1 MLIGRVGIALR
12 AFSCAAALALSGC
25 GSAAEDSKADRT
37 AIADRLADPADYA
50 GNVTF
55 RIAEAFPIGDSSVPF
70 ALYLGLAP
78 ETETRLRVNALIDLR
93 ELQRALP
100 GLISD
105 TLNPSCGLSLD
116 VTLNDARAAGDT
128 VRGSGTVKAVVY
140 RCKISGTG
148 EEERGARL
156 LTQTVD
162 VDVAVGVGIQGDC
175 IVFSLVDLELA
186 PRGVIG
192 WLANLL
198 GVTER
203 VRTVIRETGRATLSE
218 NPVCPDLPEA
228 LTLLD
233 LHYSQVDLREIGSG
247 GIGAI
252 LSGSVDTGAETLI
265 SLLALGQTN
274 GVLPNAGLAPIL
286 PTATTAGRRVDFRI
300 DETLAAPNGQVAYG
314 LDLRLATV
322 APTRIG
328 VKTVLDLRD
337 LQHQLPDLFSDIV
350 LLDTCGSR
358 ITLQRLEAEAR
369 EKAVIARGRLDV
381 RGFACERTGPSSWE
395 RGEPQTSE
403 EVDVRA
409 EMSIRLV
416 EGCAVF
422 SLLDLSRDPP
432 LPFGQVE
439 TGSGRIQAARALLLD
454 AVGFMLEG
462 APLCPEVPPELTMLD
477 PQFERGEPQELDQG
491 GIGVA
496 VEGSIDVSTRTILE
510 FLQLLQH
517 RGALPP
523 RP

>member
-1 MLIGRVGIALR
+1 MGRVGISLR
-12 AFSCAAALALSGC
+12 ACACVAALALSGC
-25 GSAAEDSKADRT
+25 GSAAEDSGTGRAAVADGP
-37 AIADRLADPADYA
+37 ADPADYA
-50 GNVTF
+50 GEVTF
-55 RIAEAFPIGDSSVPF
+55 SIAEAFPVGDSNVPF

-78 ETETRLRVNALIDLR
+78 ESETRLGVNALIDLR

-116 VTLNDARAAGDT
+116 VTLNDARAVGET
-128 VRGSGTVKAVVY
+128 VRGNGTVKAAVY
-140 RCKISGTG
+140 RCQVSGTG
-148 EEERGARL
+148 EEERGTRL

-162 VDVAVGVGIQGDC
+162 VDVAVSVGIQGDC

-186 PRGVIG
+186 PRGVLG

-203 VRTVIRETGRATLSE
+203 VRSVIRENGGATLSE

-228 LTLLD
+228 LALLN
-233 LHYSQVDLREIGSG
+233 LHYGEVVLREIGDG
-247 GIGAI
+247 GIGAA

-265 SLLALGQTN
+265 SLLALGQSN
-274 GVLPNAGLAPIL
+274 GDLPSAGLAPII

-328 VKTVLDLRD
+328 VETMLDLRD

-350 LLDTCGSR
+350 LLDNCGSR

-369 EKAVIARGRLDV
+369 EKTVIATGRLDV
-381 RGFACERTGPSSWE
+381 RGFACERTGPSSWD
-395 RGEPQTSE
+395 RGEPQSSE

-439 TGSGRIQAARALLLD
+439 TVSGRIQAAGALLLD
-454 AVGFMLEG
+454 AVGLMLEG

-477 PQFERGEPQELDQG
+477 PHFERGEPQELDQG

-510 FLQLLQH
+510 FLQLLQR